1 MDSVDLHTE
10 VAIFISLKGDNDGSH
25 GLKACTTAPGVRVI
39 ADSYIMYHSSKKIL
53 IYESAYGR
61 RSTISYVPYL
71 KLAESSLSDSQSPP
85 KDHPSNY
92 QK

>member
-25 GLKACTTAPGVRVI
+25 GLKVYHGSRGAR
-39 ADSYIMYHSSKKIL
+39 DSRYDIYVYHSSKKIL